1 MPHDA
6 ARLNLVQHPC
16 TIGHVR
22 ESERALMFL
31 GPTPWHA
38 RPYTDEG
45 HRCVF
50 ALPTP
55 PYTRSYGT
63 GAKVKTMRGE
73 RVSPLVYIVLVVW
86 TIGICVAA
94 FVWTT
99 RFAVTAMA
107 ASFVVFAV
115 LRATLPGG
123 VLPHVRGRVFDVTIY
138 MLTAGMLLFLSQWAN
153 TPQVF

>member
-1 MPHDA
+1 
-6 ARLNLVQHPC
+6 
-16 TIGHVR
+16 
-22 ESERALMFL
+22 
-31 GPTPWHA
+31 
-38 RPYTDEG
+38 
-45 HRCVF
+45 
-50 ALPTP
+50 
-55 PYTRSYGT
+55 
-63 GAKVKTMRGE
+63 MRGE

-123 VLPHVRGRVFDVTIY
+123 VLPHVRGRVFDVAIY